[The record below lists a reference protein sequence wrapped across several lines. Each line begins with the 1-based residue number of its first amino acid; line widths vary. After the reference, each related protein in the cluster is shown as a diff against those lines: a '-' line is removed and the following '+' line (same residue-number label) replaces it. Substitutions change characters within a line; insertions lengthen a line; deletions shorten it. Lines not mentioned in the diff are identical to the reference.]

1 MHFYNLMINLF
12 EPLAMVDTTE
22 TNSLPDG
29 GTSPL
34 VALTPRDIVTS
45 SKFCMESLIRL
56 YYLRHG
62 FEHWDAVMVSYL
74 LFVAFNALKDLTSA
88 VPTTYNAILSTVV
101 LCAKGLRDQS
111 RNYYIAEAILTLLR
125 DSMDPE
131 NVHVLREFAKIDNEE
146 ERKNLV
152 AQQVKSV
159 YPINIVSI
167 ADDPEKQRLDTL
179 VQAYTEFSLDDNTAS
194 ESGVS
199 TP

>member
-12 EPLAMVDTTE
+12 EPLAVVDPATTE
-22 TNSLPDG
+22 SSLPDSTALG
-29 GTSPL
+29 S
-34 VALTPRDIVTS
+34 LTPREIVSS

-74 LFVAFNALKDLTSA
+74 LFVAFNAVKDLATA
-88 VPTTYNAILSTVV
+88 PPARYNAILSTVV
-101 LCAKGLRDQS
+101 LCAKGMRDQS
-111 RNYYIAEAILTLLR
+111 QNYYIAEAILTLLR

-131 NVHVLREFAKIDNEE
+131 KVDVIREFAKIDNED

-152 AQQVKSV
+152 AQQVQSV

-167 ADDPEKQRLDTL
+167 SDDPEKQRLDTL
-179 VQAYTEFSLDDNTAS
+179 VKAYTGFSLDDNTAS